1 MNEEYGYNLFDEFWE
16 QDEITL
22 SQEDCERLDQPP
34 DPATTEKLK
43 KILKEIIN
51 RPACKAETL
60 EDPYTEP
67 RDFID
72 YDDVGVKNETQN

>member
-1 MNEEYGYNLFDEFWE
+1 MNEEYGYNLFDKFWE

-22 SQEDCERLDQPP
+22 SQEDCERLDQSP
-34 DPATTEKLK
+34 DPATIEKLK

-60 EDPYTEP
+60 EKPAQDLTTDPV
-67 RDFID
+67 DAL
-72 YDDVGVKNETQN
+72 

>member
-1 MNEEYGYNLFDEFWE
+1 MNEEYGYNLFDEYWE

-51 RPACKAETL
+51 RPACKSETL
-60 EDPYTEP
+60 EKLAQGHLNSVP
-67 RDFID
+67 
-72 YDDVGVKNETQN
+72 

>member
-1 MNEEYGYNLFDEFWE
+1 MNEEYGYNLFDEYWE

-51 RPACKAETL
+51 RPACKSETL
-60 EDPYTEP
+60 EKPSQGHSTGAPDAL
-67 RDFID
+67 
-72 YDDVGVKNETQN
+72 

>member
-1 MNEEYGYNLFDEFWE
+1 MNEEYGYNLFDKFWE

-34 DPATTEKLK
+34 DPDTIEKLK

-51 RPACKAETL
+51 RPAYKAETL
-60 EDPYTEP
+60 ETPYTEP
-67 RDFID
+67 RDFDD
-72 YDDVGVKNETQN
+72 YEEYWSEK